1 MDMQSVMNDFRRFT
15 NSGWSK
21 VAITLTSPVAFVYN
35 GDSITSITVQGMA
48 AKHFVSLSTDG
59 LPINSKNARI
69 TIIEADL
76 VAFNYPVRNAKGEVN
91 LVNHFVDY
99 KDSTGI
105 LKYMR
110 VKEQMPDETIGS
122 ITCFL
127 GDYAAS

>member
-1 MDMQSVMNDFRRFT
+1 MDLQTVMNDFRRFT
-15 NSGWSK
+15 NAGWSK
-21 VAITLTSPVAFVYN
+21 VDIILTSPVAFDYD
-35 GDSITSITVQGMA
+35 GQYITSITIQGMA
-48 AKHFVSLSTDG
+48 AKHFVSLSTEG

-76 VAFNYPVRNAKGEVN
+76 IAFNYPVRNVRGEVN
-91 LVNHFVDY
+91 LINHFVDY

-105 LKYMR
+105 LKHMR

-127 GDYAAS
+127 GDYATS